1 MFYFYFH
8 IYFQIEIGRK
18 LEYSFFAAKASYIQY
33 YKSDYKYKKK
43 MPRKELFVG
52 NLSRDIQKR
61 DIEDVF
67 DRYGKLVRCDLKDR
81 GTNIL
86 KCIIKTKKFRQ

>member
-1 MFYFYFH
+1 
-8 IYFQIEIGRK
+8 
-18 LEYSFFAAKASYIQY
+18 
-33 YKSDYKYKKK
+33 